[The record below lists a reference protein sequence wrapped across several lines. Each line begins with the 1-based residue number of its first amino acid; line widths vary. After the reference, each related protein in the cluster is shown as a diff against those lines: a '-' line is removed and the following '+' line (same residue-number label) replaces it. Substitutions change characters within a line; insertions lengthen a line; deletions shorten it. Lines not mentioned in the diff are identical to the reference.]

1 MSFPS
6 MWAHLFLIDAV
17 GTEAATSP
25 PSPSSLPEIPTQ
37 LRTGGG
43 QASERAEE
51 EKSAAAALLLVSLRY
66 LYVPLHLS
74 SLPSSAHSTLSLL
87 PFPAPLRS
95 TQMAPTSMSLAA
107 KTPVPFSALP
117 SSGVA
122 QRPVSVT
129 ASLEHKTNDARRKFL
144 KLALGNLGVG
154 LPTLLGAKRALADEQ
169 GVSSSRMSYSR
180 FLEYLDKDRV
190 KKVDLFE
197 NGTIAIVEAISPELG
212 NRVQRVRVQL
222 PGLSQELLQKLREKN
237 IDFAAHSNQEDSG
250 SLLFNLIGN
259 LAFPLILIGGLF
271 LLSRRAQG
279 GLGGPNGPGF
289 PLGFGQSRAKFQM
302 EPNTG
307 VTFDDV
313 AGVDEAKQDFME
325 VVEFLKKPER
335 FTAVGARIP
344 KGVLLVGP
352 PGTGKTL
359 LAKAIA
365 GEAGVPFFSISGS
378 EFVEMFVGVGAS
390 RVRDLFKKA
399 KENAP
404 CIVFVDEIDA
414 VGRQRGT
421 GIGGGNDEREQTL
434 NQLLTEMDGFEGN
447 TGIIVIAA
455 TNRAD
460 ILDSA
465 LLRPG
470 RFDRQVSVDVP
481 DVRGR
486 TEILKVHGSNKKFDT
501 DVSLEVIAMRTPG
514 FSGADLANLL
524 NEAAILAGRRGRTA
538 ISSKEIDDSIDRI
551 VAGMEG
557 TVMTDG
563 KSKSLV
569 AYHEV
574 GHAICGTLTPGHDP
588 VQKVTLIP
596 RGQARGLTWFIP
608 MDDPTLISRQQL
620 FARIVGGLG
629 GRAAEEIIF
638 GEPEVTTGAAG
649 DLQQITGL
657 AKQMVVTFGMSD
669 IGPWSLMDGGAQS
682 GDVIMR
688 MMARN
693 SMSEKLAEDIDTA
706 VKRLSDEAYEIALS
720 QIRSNREAM
729 DKIVEVLL
737 EKETLSGEE
746 FRAILSEFTEIP
758 VENRVP
764 PATAAALPA

>member
-1 MSFPS
+1 MAASS
-6 MWAHLFLIDAV
+6 ACLV
-17 GTEAATSP
+17 GNGLSNNIAKLSLSKEFCGRKLP
-25 PSPSSLPEIPTQ
+25 ISSSQ
-37 LRTGGG
+37 
-43 QASERAEE
+43 
-51 EKSAAAALLLVSLRY
+51 AALAKVPRKFVLKASLNDRQLARRSFLKVSLGNAG
-66 LYVPLHLS
+66 LG
-74 SLPSSAHSTLSLL
+74 A
-87 PFPAPLRS
+87 
-95 TQMAPTSMSLAA
+95 
-107 KTPVPFSALP
+107 SALVG
-117 SSGVA
+117 SGKA
-122 QRPVSVT
+122 Y
-129 ASLEHKTNDARRKFL
+129 
-144 KLALGNLGVG
+144 
-154 LPTLLGAKRALADEQ
+154 ADEQ

-197 NGTIAIVEAISPELG
+197 NGTIAIVEAVSPELG

-222 PGLSQELLQKLREKN
+222 PGLSQELLQKFREKN
-237 IDFAAHSNQEDSG
+237 IDFAAHNAQEDSG
-250 SLLFNLIGN
+250 NLLFNLIGN

-271 LLSRRAQG
+271 LLSRRSSG
-279 GLGGPNGPGF
+279 GMGGPGGPGF
-289 PLGFGQSRAKFQM
+289 PLAFGQSRAKFQM

-399 KENAP
+399 KETAP

-470 RFDRQVSVDVP
+470 RFDRQVTVDVP

-486 TEILKVHGSNKKFDT
+486 TEILKVHAGNKKFDA
-501 DVSLEVIAMRTPG
+501 DVSLDVIAMRTPG

-524 NEAAILAGRRGRTA
+524 NEAAILAGRRAKTA

-574 GHAICGTLTPGHDP
+574 GHAICGTLTPGHDA

-608 MDDPTLISRQQL
+608 ADDPTLISKQQL

-629 GRAAEEIIF
+629 GRAAEEVIF
-638 GEPEVTTGAAG
+638 GEPEVTTGAVG

-657 AKQMVVTFGMSD
+657 AKQMVTTFGMSE
-669 IGPWSLMDGGAQS
+669 IGPWSLMDASAQS
-682 GDVIMR
+682 ADVIMR

-693 SMSEKLAEDIDTA
+693 SMSEKLAEDIDAA
-706 VKRLSDEAYEIALS
+706 VKRISDSAYEVALS
-720 QIRSNREAM
+720 HIRNNREAI

-737 EKETLSGEE
+737 EKETMSGDE
-746 FRAILSEFTEIP
+746 FRAILSEFVEIP

-764 PATAAALPA
+764 PQVPTPVTL